1 MQATPQQRMKIGVIL
16 DISED
21 SLDGRTPTFRD
32 LREMALLAEQLG
44 FDSLWLADHLIY
56 RFPNQPERAPWEAL
70 TMLSAL
76 AAVTTRIAL
85 GTLVLSTSFRPP
97 AMLAKMTDAI
107 DEISEGRFILGVG
120 AGWHQPEYEAFGY
133 PFDHLA
139 SRFDEAMQ
147 IIVPLLREGHVDF
160 HGQYYEVHNCVLRP
174 RGPSPAGPRIL
185 VAGRRPRML
194 ELTARY
200 ADAWNTAWHSDA
212 VAIKERIDEFA
223 QVCATVGRD
232 PASVEM
238 TVGTDV
244 RLQPRKEDGSPDR
257 AISGTPEEIAERL
270 RTFAGVGTQHLFIA
284 LDVVTPRSIE
294 QLGSVVEMVR
304 QYPSF

>member
-1 MQATPQQRMKIGVIL
+1 MQTSSQQRMKIGITL

-32 LREMALLAEQLG
+32 LREMAQITEQVG

-56 RFPNQPERAPWEAL
+56 RFPNQAESAPWEAL

-76 AAVTTRIAL
+76 AAVTSRITL
-85 GTLVLSTSFRPP
+85 GTLVVCTSFRPP
-97 AMLAKMTDAI
+97 AMLAKMADAL
-107 DEISEGRFILGVG
+107 DEVSGGRFILGLG
-120 AGWHQPEYEAFGY
+120 AGWHRPEYEAFGY

-160 HGQYYEVHNCVLRP
+160 QGQYYQVRNCVLRP

-194 ELTARY
+194 QLTARD
-200 ADAWNTAWHSDA
+200 ADAWNTAWHTDA
-212 VAIKERIDEFA
+212 AIVKERFDELA
-223 QVCATVGRD
+223 QVCATIGRD
-232 PASVEM
+232 PASIEM
-238 TVGTDV
+238 TVGTEV

-257 AISGTPEEIAERL
+257 AISGTPEEIASRL
-270 RTFAGVGTQHLFIA
+270 QAFADVGTSHLIVE
-284 LDVVTPRSIE
+284 LDAVTPDSIR
-294 QLGSVVEMVR
+294 QLGHIAELAR
-304 QYPSF
+304 QR

>member
-1 MQATPQQRMKIGVIL
+1 MQTTPQQRMTIGVIL

-32 LREMALLAEQLG
+32 LREMALLAEQVG

-56 RFPNQPERAPWEAL
+56 RFPNQPERAPWETL

-76 AAVTTRIAL
+76 AAVTARIAL

-97 AMLAKMTDAI
+97 AMLAKMADTI

-160 HGQYYEVHNCVLRP
+160 RGQYYGVHNCVLRP

-185 VAGRRPRML
+185 VAGRRPHML
-194 ELTARY
+194 QLTARY
-200 ADAWNTAWHSDA
+200 ADAWNTAWHTDA
-212 VAIKERIDEFA
+212 AVIKERIDEFA
-223 QVCATVGRD
+223 QVCASVGRD

-238 TVGTDV
+238 TVGTEV
-244 RLQPRKEDGSPDR
+244 RLQPRKEDGSTDR

-270 RTFAGVGTQHLFIA
+270 RTFASVGTQHLFIA
-284 LDVVTPRSIE
+284 LDVVTPGSIE
-294 QLGSVVEMVR
+294 RLGGIVEMMR
-304 QYPSF
+304 LL

>member
-1 MQATPQQRMKIGVIL
+1 MKIGITL

-21 SLDGRTPTFRD
+21 SFDGRTPNFRD
-32 LREMALLAEQLG
+32 LREMALISELVG

-56 RFPNQPERAPWEAL
+56 RFPNQAESAPWEAL

-76 AAVTTRIAL
+76 AAVTTRITL
-85 GTLVLSTSFRPP
+85 GTLVLCTSFRPP
-97 AMLAKMTDAI
+97 AMLAKMADAL
-107 DEISEGRFILGVG
+107 DEVSGGRFILGLG

-160 HGQYYEVHNCVLRP
+160 QGQYYQVRNCVLRP

-194 ELTARY
+194 QLTARD
-200 ADAWNTAWHSDA
+200 ADAWNTAWHTDA
-212 VAIKERIDEFA
+212 AIVKERFDELA
-223 QVCATVGRD
+223 QVCATIGRD
-232 PASVEM
+232 PASIEM
-238 TVGTDV
+238 TVGTEV

-257 AISGTPEEIAERL
+257 AISGTPEEIASRL
-270 RTFAGVGTQHLFIA
+270 QAFADVGTSHLIVE
-284 LDVVTPRSIE
+284 LDAVTPDSIR
-294 QLGSVVEMVR
+294 QLGHIAELAR
-304 QYPSF
+304 QR

>member
-1 MQATPQQRMKIGVIL
+1 MQTTPQQRMKIGIIL

-32 LREMALLAEQLG
+32 LREMALITERVG

-56 RFPNQPERAPWEAL
+56 RFPNQAESAPWETL

-76 AAVTTRIAL
+76 AAVTTRITL
-85 GTLVLSTSFRPP
+85 GTLVVSTSFRPP
-97 AMLAKMTDAI
+97 AMLAKMADAL
-107 DEISEGRFILGVG
+107 DEISEGRFILGLG

-160 HGQYYEVHNCVLRP
+160 HGQYYEVSNCVLRP

-194 ELTARY
+194 QLIARD
-200 ADAWNTAWHSDA
+200 ADAWNTAWHTDA
-212 VAIKERIDEFA
+212 AVVKERNDELA
-223 QVCATVGRD
+223 QVCATIGRD
-232 PASVEM
+232 PASIEM
-238 TVGTDV
+238 TVGTEV
-244 RLQPRKEDGSPDR
+244 RLQPHKEDGSTDR
-257 AISGTPEEIAERL
+257 AISGTPEEIASRL
-270 RTFAGVGTQHLFIA
+270 QAFADVGTSHLIVA
-284 LDVVTPRSIE
+284 LDAVSPSSIE
-294 QLGSVVEMVR
+294 QLGHIVELAR
-304 QYPSF
+304 KL

>member
-1 MQATPQQRMKIGVIL
+1 MQSTPQQRMKIGIIL

-32 LREMALLAEQLG
+32 LREMAQISERAG

-56 RFPNQPERAPWEAL
+56 RFPNQPESAPWETL
-70 TMLSAL
+70 TMLGAL
-76 AAVTTRIAL
+76 AAVTTRITV

-97 AMLAKMTDAI
+97 AMLAKMADAL

-147 IIVPLLREGHVDF
+147 IIAPLLREGHVDF
-160 HGQYYEVHNCVLRP
+160 QGQYYQVNNCVLRP

-194 ELTARY
+194 QLTARD
-200 ADAWNTAWHSDA
+200 ADAWNTAWHTDA
-212 VAIKERIDEFA
+212 AVVKERFDELA
-223 QVCATVGRD
+223 QVCATIGRD
-232 PASVEM
+232 PASIEM
-238 TVGTDV
+238 TVGTEV
-244 RLQPRKEDGSPDR
+244 RLQPLKEDGSTDR
-257 AISGTPEEIAERL
+257 AISGTPEEIASRFQA
-270 RTFAGVGTQHLFIA
+270 FADAGTSHLIVG
-284 LDVVTPRSIE
+284 LDAVTPSSIE
-294 QLGSVVEMVR
+294 QLGHIAELAR
-304 QYPSF
+304 KL

>member
-1 MQATPQQRMKIGVIL
+1 MKIGVIL

-32 LREMALLAEQLG
+32 LREMALLAEQVG

-56 RFPNQPERAPWEAL
+56 RFPNQPERAPWETL

-76 AAVTTRIAL
+76 AAVTARIAL

-97 AMLAKMTDAI
+97 AMLAKMADTI

-160 HGQYYEVHNCVLRP
+160 RGQYYGVHNCVLRP

-194 ELTARY
+194 QLTARY
-200 ADAWNTAWHSDA
+200 ADAWNTAWHTDA
-212 VAIKERIDEFA
+212 AVIKERLDQFA
-223 QVCATVGRD
+223 QVCASVGRD

-238 TVGTDV
+238 TVGTEV
-244 RLQPRKEDGSPDR
+244 RLQPRKEDGSTDR

-270 RTFAGVGTQHLFIA
+270 RTFAEVGTQHLFVG
-284 LDVVTPRSIE
+284 LDVVTPASIE
-294 QLGSVVEMVR
+294 QLGRVVEMVR
-304 QYPSF
+304 E